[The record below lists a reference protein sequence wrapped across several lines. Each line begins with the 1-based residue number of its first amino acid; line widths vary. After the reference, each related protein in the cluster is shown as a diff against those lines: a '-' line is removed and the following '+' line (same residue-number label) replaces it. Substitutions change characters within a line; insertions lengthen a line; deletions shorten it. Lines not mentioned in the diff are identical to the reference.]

1 MNNVSKEDNRDPY
14 DSFLMVPGPTVVD
27 PRVRNVMS
35 NNQMGHLSKEFTDDF
50 NKLLVL
56 SKKLFGTDTGSPF
69 IITGSGTIA
78 MEATVLSLLE
88 QNNKGL
94 IVDTGY
100 FAQRFG
106 QMLDCYNIDS
116 NTLSFN
122 FGSHA
127 DPDVLKTELKKNKY
141 DAVFITHVDTSST
154 VMNNIYELVKVVKDN
169 NSLAIVDSVCGV
181 GGCELNFDRLGADVV
196 LTTSQKAIGSVPG
209 AGLMMF
215 SQNAI
220 ELLENRKST
229 IPSYYLN
236 LKKWKVHMDNPK
248 TYIATP
254 AIQVM
259 IALKTALE
267 MIMEEGLEN
276 RWNRHKNVAN
286 AIHTGIESL
295 GLDFVAEE
303 NYRAYTVT
311 GFHVPSGKSIHIQSE
326 LKSRFNVEV
335 ASGFGEMKNNS
346 LRVGH
351 MANIG
356 PNEVGRFL
364 TGLETILSE
373 YDDTIKKGTV
383 IDAISQILK

>member
-1 MNNVSKEDNRDPY
+1 MSKENNTDPY
-14 DSFLMVPGPTVVD
+14 DSFLMVPGPTIVNS
-27 PRVRNVMS
+27 RVRNAMS
-35 NNQMGHLSKEFTDDF
+35 NNQMGHLSEEFTEDF
-50 NKLLVL
+50 IKLLEL
-56 SKKLFGTDTGSPF
+56 SKKLFGTKNASPF
-69 IITGSGTIA
+69 VITGSGTIA

-94 IVDTGY
+94 ILDTGY

-106 QMLDCYNIDS
+106 QMLDCYSIKS
-116 NTLSFN
+116 NVLPFD

-127 DPDVLKTELKKNKY
+127 DPDVLKSELNKNNY

-154 VMNNIYELVKVVKDN
+154 VMNNISDLVNVVKDN
-169 NSLAIVDSVCGV
+169 GSLAIVDSVCGV
-181 GGCELNFDRLGADVV
+181 GGCELYFDKLGADVV

-209 AGLMMF
+209 AGLMML

-220 ELLENRKST
+220 EILENREST

-248 TYIATP
+248 TYVATP

-259 IALKTALE
+259 VALKTALE

-276 RWNRHKNVAN
+276 RWNRHKKVAN
-286 AIHTGIESL
+286 AVHAGIESL

-311 GFHVPSGKSIHIQSE
+311 GFHVPEGKAISIQSE

-335 ASGFGEMKNNS
+335 ASGF
-346 LRVGH
+346 
-351 MANIG
+351 
-356 PNEVGRFL
+356 
-364 TGLETILSE
+364 
-373 YDDTIKKGTV
+373 
-383 IDAISQILK
+383 

>member
-1 MNNVSKEDNRDPY
+1 MNSVSKDDNLDPY

-35 NNQMGHLSKEFTDDF
+35 NNQMGHLSEEFTDDF

-69 IITGSGTIA
+69 VITGSGTIA

-169 NSLAIVDSVCGV
+169 DSLAIVDSVCGV

-209 AGLMMF
+209 AGLMML

-335 ASGFGEMKNNS
+335 ASGFGEMKNNA

-356 PNEVGRFL
+356 SNEVGCFL

-383 IDAISQILK
+383 IDAISKLLK

>member
-1 MNNVSKEDNRDPY
+1 MSKENNIDPY
-14 DSFLMVPGPTVVD
+14 DSFLMVPGPTIVD
-27 PRVRNVMS
+27 SRVRNAMS
-35 NNQMGHLSKEFTDDF
+35 NNQMGHLSEEFTEDF
-50 NKLLVL
+50 VELLEL
-56 SKKLFGTDTGSPF
+56 SKKLFATKNASPF
-69 IITGSGTIA
+69 VITGSGTIA

-88 QNNKGL
+88 QNNTGL
-94 IVDTGY
+94 ILDTGY

-106 QMLDCYNIDS
+106 QMLDCYSIKS
-116 NTLSFN
+116 NVIPFD

-127 DPDVLKTELKKNKY
+127 DPDVLKSELNKNNY

-154 VMNNIYELVKVVKDN
+154 VMNNISDLVQVVKDSG
-169 NSLAIVDSVCGV
+169 SLAIVDSVCGV
-181 GGCELNFDRLGADVV
+181 GGCELYFDKLGADVV

-209 AGLMMF
+209 AGLMML

-220 ELLENRKST
+220 EILENRKSI

-248 TYIATP
+248 TYVATP

-259 IALKTALE
+259 VALKTALE

-276 RWNRHKNVAN
+276 RWNRHKKVAN
-286 AIHTGIESL
+286 AVHAGIESL

-311 GFHVPSGKSIHIQSE
+311 GFHVPKGKAISIQSE

-335 ASGFGEMKNNS
+335 ASGFGDMKNNAI
-346 LRVGH
+346 RVGH

-356 PNEVGRFL
+356 HNEVGRFL
-364 TGLETILSE
+364 NGLESILSE
-373 YDDTIKKGTV
+373 YDNTIKKGTV
-383 IDAISQILK
+383 INAISQILK

>member
-1 MNNVSKEDNRDPY
+1 MSKENNIDPY
-14 DSFLMVPGPTVVD
+14 DSFLMVPGPTIVD
-27 PRVRNVMS
+27 SRVRNAMS
-35 NNQMGHLSKEFTDDF
+35 NNQMGHLSEEFTEDF
-50 NKLLVL
+50 VELLEL
-56 SKKLFGTDTGSPF
+56 SKKLFATKNASPF
-69 IITGSGTIA
+69 VITGSGTIA

-88 QNNKGL
+88 QNNTGL
-94 IVDTGY
+94 ILDTGY

-106 QMLDCYNIDS
+106 QMLDCYSIKS
-116 NTLSFN
+116 NVIPFD
-122 FGSHA
+122 FGSQA
-127 DPDVLKTELKKNKY
+127 DPDVLKSELNKNNY

-154 VMNNIYELVKVVKDN
+154 VMNNISDLVQVVKDSG
-169 NSLAIVDSVCGV
+169 SLAIVDSVCGV
-181 GGCELNFDRLGADVV
+181 GGCELYFDKLGADVV

-209 AGLMMF
+209 AGLMML

-220 ELLENRKST
+220 EILENRKSI

-248 TYIATP
+248 TYVATP

-259 IALKTALE
+259 VALKTALE

-276 RWNRHKNVAN
+276 RWNRHKKVAN
-286 AIHTGIESL
+286 AVHAGIESL

-311 GFHVPSGKSIHIQSE
+311 GFHVPKGKAISIQSE
-326 LKSRFNVEV
+326 LKSRYNVEV
-335 ASGFGEMKNNS
+335 ASGFGDMKNNAI
-346 LRVGH
+346 RVGH

-356 PNEVGRFL
+356 HNEVGRFL
-364 TGLETILSE
+364 NGLESILSE

-383 IDAISQILK
+383 INAISQILK